1 MELITKNTFTFS
13 RKLKQEMK
21 KAKHF
26 KKLMKLEE
34 KSREIPKQNQDE
46 TVVSIPDQPVKIR
59 YVS

>member
-1 MELITKNTFTFS
+1 MIFF

-34 KSREIPKQNQDE
+34 KSREILKQNQDE

-59 YVS
+59 YVF